1 MNSKLNIYIVKTVVM
16 LVISVCGTTCSM
28 AKDTVLIDGV
38 LKSRV
43 DLPNNGSY
51 FEFTTPDAITHYQ
64 NLKNT
69 SQHVPYEK
77 LFPEG
82 TEHLG
87 PTKKL
92 IAFRNYVY
100 NSFCSGYNI
109 KKQLAGKRI
118 RISICVKPDGTTL
131 LKEILCAE
139 NLLDYVSA
147 DTIKQLISIVSSY
160 RFAASNVSGNYYMMM
175 SAVIVFPNED

>member
-1 MNSKLNIYIVKTVVM
+1 MNSKLKTYIARTIV
-16 LVISVCGTTCSM
+16 LFVISVCGITCSM
-28 AKDTVLIDGV
+28 AKGTVLVDGV

-43 DLPNNGSY
+43 DLPNNGNY
-51 FEFTTPDAITHYQ
+51 FEFTTPEDLTHYQ
-64 NLKNT
+64 DLKST

-92 IAFRNYVY
+92 LAFRNYVH
-100 NSFCSGYNI
+100 NSFCGDCNI

-118 RISICVKPDGTTL
+118 RISICVKPDGSTL
-131 LKEILCAE
+131 LKGIICTDD
-139 NLLDYVSA
+139 LLNYVSA
-147 DTIKQLISIVSSY
+147 ESIKHLISIVTSY
-160 RFAASNVSGNYYMMM
+160 KFTASNVSGKHYIMM
-175 SAVIVFPNED
+175 SAVITIPN

>member
-1 MNSKLNIYIVKTVVM
+1 MNSKLNIYIIRTVV
-16 LVISVCGTTCSM
+16 LFVISVCGITYSM
-28 AKDTVLIDGV
+28 AKNTAVLINGV

-51 FEFTTPDAITHYQ
+51 FEFTTPDDITHYQ
-64 NLKNT
+64 DLKNT

-92 IAFRNYVY
+92 LAFRNYVY
-100 NSFCSGYNI
+100 NSFDYNN

-131 LKEILCAE
+131 LKGIMCSED
-139 NLLDYVSA
+139 LLNYVSA

-160 RFAASNVSGNYYMMM
+160 RFAASSVSGNYYMMM
-175 SAVIVFPNED
+175 SAVITIPN